1 MTNIYETSKCVLDS
15 YDMAARY
22 MTWEGKKINDSR
34 REMTE
39 GTNLGKRNKRCR
51 YKKHII
57 ELRAVEVRHFLKKWN
72 LKCNKDKFV
81 ATTDIM

>member
-1 MTNIYETSKCVLDS
+1 MCPRQLRYGRTIYDGGG
-15 YDMAARY
+15 
-22 MTWEGKKINDSR
+22 GKKINDSR

-72 LKCNKDKFV
+72 LKFNKDKFV